1 MFEDKH
7 TTGEMNDQDQQLVGY
22 LERMLATRSED
33 AQSLARIHERLLK
46 LNEGSLP
53 VSDLDH
59 TTNLPIT
66 TKKGRSQSTG
76 GANLRS
82 ICSTFGEKKAWL
94 RPLSLIAAVLIVSV
108 IVGSLVLLFAHL
120 RQDTMG
126 NSSRVFSQRQ
136 GWAQF
141 VLYSG
146 KGSRTITGQNI
157 VLPRLWGDASTCVG
171 SGKLAIELIGTG
183 MISYEGESPCTS
195 GLSTLVT
202 PQSITFETSS
212 ATPKIQMIKVTADAN
227 TTWYLEIEQAVVQ
240 PTLTFGP
247 EWVQSIGVGGNGGG
261 RSRGEVGTLTKPNG
275 QPIMPKTW
283 AVVFVCFG
291 TGSGHIEFTP
301 TPVSGN
307 VSISSCGGQPGFFIM
322 HYRGPT
328 LVQNVTIDMHG
339 DTIWD
344 AHVLGCADEQK
355 CTT

>member
-1 MFEDKH
+1 MLEDKH
-7 TTGEMNDQDQQLVGY
+7 TTGEINKQDQQLVEY
-22 LERMLATRSED
+22 LESMLATRSED

-76 GANLRS
+76 RANLRS
-82 ICSTFGEKKAWL
+82 IYSSIGEKKVWL
-94 RPLSLIAAVLIVSV
+94 RPLSVIAAVLIVAI
-108 IVGSLVLLFAHL
+108 IVGSLALLFAHL

-126 NSSRVFSQRQ
+126 NGSRVFSQRQ
-136 GWAQF
+136 GWTQL

-157 VLPRLWGDASTCVG
+157 VLPRLWGDASTCIG
-171 SGKLAIELIGTG
+171 SGKLDIELIGEG
-183 MISYEGESPCTS
+183 IISYEGKSPCNS
-195 GLSTLVT
+195 GLSALVT

-212 ATPKIQMIKVTADAN
+212 STPKIQTIKVAADPN

-240 PTLTFGP
+240 PTLTIGP
-247 EWVQSIGVGGNGGG
+247 GWVQSIGVGGNGGG
-261 RSRGEVGTLTKPNG
+261 RSSGEVGTLPKSNG

-283 AVVFVCFG
+283 AVMFVCFG

-307 VSISSCGGQPGFFIM
+307 VTISSCDGQPGFFIM

-328 LVQNVTIDMHG
+328 LVQNVTFDMHG
-339 DTIWD
+339 DTIWE

-355 CTT
+355 CLT